1 MNTISIQNVSKSFG
15 QHKVLNNIN
24 LNCEKGFIYGIVG
37 YNGSGKTVLFKSI
50 CGFIK
55 PDSGVVTIKGKPNS
69 DISKFNLGV
78 IIEAPAYISELSG
91 IDNLSYLY
99 EIKNK
104 KNRKYLE
111 EVMRLVGLDPL
122 SKKKVSKYSMGMKQR
137 LAIAQAIME
146 EQDILILDEPTAGL
160 DPGAHREIL
169 NLIRDVHESQNNII
183 IFVSHNMADIADMSD
198 KVMVRGKLIT
208 VGTPQEVFSR
218 KDRLDSI
225 ALNVPPITDMM
236 HRLRAEGIDIDTSP
250 LDIKSG
256 EETIYNYLKRI
267 EMNR

>member
-69 DISKFNLGV
+69 DISKFNLGA

-104 KNRKYLE
+104 KNRKHLE
-111 EVMRLVGLDPL
+111 EVLRLVRLDPL

-146 EQDILILDEPTAGL
+146 EQDILILDEPMNGL
-160 DPGAHREIL
+160 DKQGVEDMRNLFIKLKNEGRTIL
-169 NLIRDVHESQNNII
+169 LA
-183 IFVSHNMADIADMSD
+183 SHNRED
-198 KVMVRGKLIT
+198 
-208 VGTPQEVFSR
+208 
-218 KDRLDSI
+218 
-225 ALNVPPITDMM
+225 
-236 HRLRAEGIDIDTSP
+236 IDILCDYVYEI
-250 LDIKSG
+250 DSG
-256 EETIYNYLKRI
+256 ELKNIRAK
-267 EMNR
+267 